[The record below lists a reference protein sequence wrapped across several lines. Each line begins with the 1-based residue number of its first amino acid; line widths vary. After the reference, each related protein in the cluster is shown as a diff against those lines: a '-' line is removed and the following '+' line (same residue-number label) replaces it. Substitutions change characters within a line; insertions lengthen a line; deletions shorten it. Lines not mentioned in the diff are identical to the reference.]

1 MTRVVVTGIG
11 AVTPVGN
18 NAADTWEAVLAGR
31 SGIGRITRFDASD
44 LRTQIA
50 AEVKGFSPSPYLS
63 HKEARRMDPL
73 AHYAASAAGQALE
86 DAGLE
91 DWADLDRS
99 RVAVVVGAAVGGMTT
114 MVSGQ
119 VELMAKGPGSISPFF
134 IPAILANTPG
144 ALIAMKH
151 RFTGPNFALSA
162 ACATGNH
169 AIGEALTL
177 LSAGS
182 VDVVV
187 CGGAEA
193 CIVALGIGGFD
204 AMRALSTTNDDP
216 PRACRPF
223 DKTRNGFVMGE
234 GAGFLVLESWQ
245 HAERRGA
252 SVYAEVAGYGATAD
266 AYHISAPEPDG
277 TGAFSAMRIAM
288 ESASIVPEH
297 IDYINAHGTGTQL
310 NDAIETRAI
319 RRALGAAAYR
329 VPVSSTKAVTGHL
342 LGAAGAVEA
351 LIVLL
356 AMRHSQLPPT
366 INLTTPDPACD
377 LDYVPLASR
386 PAEIRV
392 AMSNAFGFG
401 GHNATVLFRRV
412 DGE

>member
-1 MTRVVVTGIG
+1 MSRVVVTGMG

-18 NAADTWEAVLAGR
+18 NVTDTWEAVLAGQ
-31 SGIGRITRFDASD
+31 SGIGRITRFDPSG

-63 HKEARRMDPL
+63 SKEARRMDPL

-91 DWADLDRS
+91 DWTGLDRS
-99 RVAVVVGAAVGGMTT
+99 RVAVVIGAAVGGMTT
-114 MVSGQ
+114 MVAGQ
-119 VELMAKGPGSISPFF
+119 VELMAKGAGSISPFF

-144 ALIAMKH
+144 ALIAMKYG
-151 RFTGPNFALSA
+151 FTGPNFALTA

-169 AIGEALTL
+169 AIGEALML
-177 LSAGS
+177 LRVGAA
-182 VDVVV
+182 DVVV
-187 CGGAEA
+187 CGGVEA
-193 CIVALGIGGFD
+193 CIVELGVGGFD

-223 DKTRNGFVMGE
+223 DQMRNGFVMGE
-234 GAGFLVLESWQ
+234 GAGFMVLESWQ

-252 SVYAEVAGYGATAD
+252 PVYGEVAGYGATAD
-266 AYHISAPEPDG
+266 AYHVAAPDPDG
-277 TGAFSAMRIAM
+277 RGACAAMRMAM
-288 ESASIVPEH
+288 EQAGVVPEQV
-297 IDYINAHGTGTQL
+297 DYINAHGTGTQL
-310 NDAIETRAI
+310 NDAIETHAI
-319 RRALGAAAYR
+319 KRALGDAAYQ

-342 LGAAGAVEA
+342 MGAAGTVEA

-356 AMRHSQLPPT
+356 AMRHGWLPPT
-366 INLTTPDPACD
+366 INLTTPDPDCD
-377 LDYVPLASR
+377 LDYVALVAR
-386 PAEIRV
+386 PAEIGV

-412 DGE
+412 DGT

>member
-11 AVTPVGN
+11 AITPVGN
-18 NAADTWEAVLAGR
+18 SAADSWEAVLAGR
-31 SGIGRITRFDASD
+31 SGIGRITRFDASG

-50 AEVKGFSPSPYLS
+50 AEVKDFSPSPYLS
-63 HKEARRMDPL
+63 PKEARRMDPL

-86 DAGLE
+86 DAGLA
-91 DWADLDRS
+91 DWAGLDRS

-114 MVSGQ
+114 MVAGQ
-119 VELMAKGPGSISPFF
+119 VELMAKGAGSISPFF

-151 RFTGPNFALSA
+151 GFTGPNFALTA

-169 AIGEALTL
+169 AIGEALIL
-177 LSAGS
+177 LRAGAA
-182 VDVVV
+182 DVVV

-193 CIVALGIGGFD
+193 CIVALGVSGFD
-204 AMRALSTTNDDP
+204 AMRALSSTNEDP
-216 PRACRPF
+216 AGACRPF
-223 DKTRNGFVMGE
+223 DRMRNGFVMGE
-234 GAGFLVLESWQ
+234 GAGFLIMERWE

-252 SVYAEVAGYGATAD
+252 SIYAEVAGYGATAD
-266 AYHISAPEPDG
+266 AYHIAAPEPDG
-277 TGAFSAMRIAM
+277 TGAYSAMRIAM
-288 ESASIVPEH
+288 ESAGVVPEQV
-297 IDYINAHGTGTQL
+297 DYVNAHGTGTQL

-319 RRALGAAAYR
+319 KRALGAVAYQ

-356 AMRHSQLPPT
+356 AMQHGQLPPT
-366 INLTTPDPACD
+366 INLTTPDPECD
-377 LDYVPLASR
+377 LDYVPLTSR
-386 PAEIRV
+386 PTEIRV

-401 GHNATVLFRRV
+401 GHNATVLFRQV
-412 DGE
+412 DGA